1 MNNEDNGKRTYVF
14 TFTYRDNS
22 GETVEIEKTDLNLL
36 GLVKETTNLDYFNKN
51 WELMNLMAQYWDK
64 DGKPSI
70 RELLPN
76 GNLSEPIE
84 HPSIDK
90 ITKMLTEIKGSMSN
104 ATKRDLESEILARRP
119 YP

>member
-1 MNNEDNGKRTYVF
+1 MTNEDNGKHTYVF

-22 GETVEIEKTDLNLL
+22 GKTVEIEETELKLL
-36 GLVKETTNLDYFNKN
+36 GLPKETSNLRDYER
-51 WELMNLMAQYWDK
+51 WELQNLMAQYWSK
-64 DGKPSI
+64 NGKPTI
-70 RELLPN
+70 RKQLPN
-76 GNLSEPIE
+76 GALSEPIK
-84 HPSIDK
+84 HQYTDK